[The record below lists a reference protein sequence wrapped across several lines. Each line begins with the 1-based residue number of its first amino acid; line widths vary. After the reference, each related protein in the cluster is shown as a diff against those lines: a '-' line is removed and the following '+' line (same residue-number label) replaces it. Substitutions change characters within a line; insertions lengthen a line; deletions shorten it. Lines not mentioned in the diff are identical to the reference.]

1 MCDIDW
7 FEQEAKVSMCQVGQV
22 GRITHCLIRQ
32 CGIMC
37 DRLSSVSWL
46 IISFIDMAKN
56 KDNNN
61 KKKIDWKK
69 VSKHVVLK
77 KKRIKTSYKAYQS
90 SYKLHTTWKW
100 EKLASSVAI
109 TR

>member
-56 KDNNN
+56 KEN
-61 KKKIDWKK
+61 W
-69 VSKHVVLK
+69 LK
-77 KKRIKTSYKAYQS
+77 KSKQTRGFEKEKNKN
-90 SYKLHTTWKW
+90 KL
-100 EKLASSVAI
+100 
-109 TR
+109 